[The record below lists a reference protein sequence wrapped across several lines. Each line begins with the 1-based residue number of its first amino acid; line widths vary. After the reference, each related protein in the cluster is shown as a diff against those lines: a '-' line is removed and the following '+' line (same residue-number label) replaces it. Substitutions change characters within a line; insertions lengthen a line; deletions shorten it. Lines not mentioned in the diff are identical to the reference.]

1 MNMNLCLKW
10 FGRENFELLNDV
22 VNKVDS
28 MISTPFLQALQADD
42 KTNQDVVEYY
52 RQLDKLN
59 QVYADMAEHSKK
71 YKLETQSR

>member
-1 MNMNLCLKW
+1 MNLCLKW